1 MTTKT
6 AIFQSPYLESGEPV
20 RWLRGNHHGHSTLSD
35 GHETPAQL
43 LSAYEQAGYDYLA
56 LSEHDRFADPA
67 EHQSATSMCLLP
79 AVEVS
84 SAQGQTLM
92 HLGPPYALPA
102 RQLTALEIM
111 HAVHKAGGLFIFD
124 HPNWKPI
131 PEYASDTLLDS
142 MQGLRGMEIY
152 CGVIERLGGEAQATD
167 RWDRQL
173 SRGSRVWGHGTDD
186 QHEGTDRFIA
196 WNCVQWPAAAS
207 VDAAGIIDA
216 LGNGRFYAS
225 TGVTIYATGF
235 TDEGRRCSVDS
246 DADEIRWIVN
256 GGRILKKEPGGGGS
270 LTVDELLGAD
280 LPEGDLYARAECLG
294 HGAAAAWTQPFW
306 VSRV

>member
-67 EHQSATSMCLLP
+67 EYQSATSMCLLP

-92 HLGPPYALPA
+92 HLGPP
-102 RQLTALEIM
+102 
-111 HAVHKAGGLFIFD
+111 H
-124 HPNWKPI
+124 
-131 PEYASDTLLDS
+131 
-142 MQGLRGMEIY
+142 
-152 CGVIERLGGEAQATD
+152 
-167 RWDRQL
+167 
-173 SRGSRVWGHGTDD
+173 
-186 QHEGTDRFIA
+186 
-196 WNCVQWPAAAS
+196 
-207 VDAAGIIDA
+207 
-216 LGNGRFYAS
+216 
-225 TGVTIYATGF
+225 
-235 TDEGRRCSVDS
+235 RCSVDS

-270 LTVDELLGAD
+270 LTADELLGAD